1 MEKPWNFS
9 AVCDRQGSQQHS
21 SAVEREPHK
30 GGDEA
35 GGGPG
40 LKVESSKLSSISKT
54 TTEHKKTLTKM
65 EKSKEVAREIMDR
78 AGLQQDLLFGGKCES
93 TIGSGGATVIAGRRR
108 RRKRKRKATTT
119 TTTTSVANKKA
130 TTAVKANPPV
140 TIKATNAE
148 ADFKAV
154 GAVKSF
160 GSCCIDRAMHL
171 L

>member
-1 MEKPWNFS
+1 M
-9 AVCDRQGSQQHS
+9 V
-21 SAVEREPHK
+21 
-30 GGDEA
+30 
-35 GGGPG
+35 
-40 LKVESSKLSSISKT
+40 
-54 TTEHKKTLTKM
+54 
-65 EKSKEVAREIMDR
+65 KSKEVAREIMDR